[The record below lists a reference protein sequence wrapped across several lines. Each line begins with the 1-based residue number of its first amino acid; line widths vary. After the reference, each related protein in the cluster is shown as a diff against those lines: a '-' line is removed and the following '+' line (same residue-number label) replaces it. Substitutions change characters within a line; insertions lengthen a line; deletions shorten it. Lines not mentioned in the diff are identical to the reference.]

1 MVTINNAK
9 LQAVIEEYKGYFP
22 EKWEDE
28 VYKWEAVKC
37 FQDNWDVEAEDFR
50 GMWMR
55 ATAKANNLL
64 TSFRSYPRGMIEA
77 FSGAD
82 EASTRAMFA
91 YLFNEDVDLE
101 TRVKHFINAADV
113 LKDKYGKNESGEVIW
128 NQHFQNLNSIS
139 TYLWLK
145 YPDKYFIYKVSEIK
159 NAATILESSF
169 VPKNGQKPEYLT
181 QAFDFF
187 KILREALKKDSD
199 ISALREER
207 LSDECYPDPEYNTQ
221 AIDLDFYISRYYS
234 IDQQGGVRY
243 WTYSPGKNA
252 SEWEEFKK
260 EGIMGLGWSELG
272 DLSQYDKASDIRDRF
287 QEITGDSKSH
297 MNDKCANWDFA
308 NKMKIGDIV
317 FAKQGMTR
325 VIGRGIVDS
334 DYVWD
339 DSRKSFKS
347 IRKVRW
353 THTDEH
359 DINFKMAQ
367 KTLTDIT
374 YYPEMCKKLNDLFE
388 GIVEG
393 PYEPSGKWW
402 ICANPEMWKV
412 SELAVGDTQNYT
424 KVNEKGNPRQIK
436 RNFDSA
442 KVGDKIIIYE
452 ANPTKKILALAELT
466 NVTDQE
472 IFMTKTFDLS
482 EPVTLDEIKSIPEL
496 EDLEFLKS
504 ANGSLFLIKDK
515 EYDIIMD
522 LIKSKNEVVDNP
534 DTKET
539 PSYPEYTK
547 EMFLSKVFMT
557 ENSCDELI
565 GLLKRKKNII
575 LQGAPGVGKTFA
587 AKRLAYLMMGCKDD
601 SRIDFIQFHQSVSYE
616 SFIEGYK
623 PSDNS
628 FHISQGIFH
637 NFCKKAAADK
647 DKRPYF
653 FIIDEIN
660 RGNLSKIFGE
670 LLSLIEV
677 PYRGEKH
684 AKPLNYS
691 GIPFF
696 VPENLYIIGMMN
708 TADRSLAII
717 DYALRRRFA
726 FFEMNPGFNS
736 QGFQDMQQS
745 ISNEKYD
752 HLVKAVV
759 ELNERIKEDL
769 GEGFQIGHSYFCA
782 SPEDVDDLWLQ
793 TVAKYE
799 IIPLI
804 KEYWFDNSRRVKEE
818 SERIIES
825 VK

>member
-1 MVTINNAK
+1 MVTVNPAK
-9 LQAVIEEYKGYFP
+9 LLAAIEEYKGYFP
-22 EKWEDE
+22 EKWDE
-28 VYKWEAVKC
+28 EAYKWEAIKC
-37 FQDNWDVEAEDFR
+37 FQDNWDPEAEDFR

-77 FSGAD
+77 FAGAD
-82 EASTRAMFA
+82 EASTRAMFN
-91 YLFNEDVDLE
+91 YLFNEDIDLE
-101 TRVKHFINAADV
+101 KRVKQFIDSADV
-113 LKDKYGKNESGEVIW
+113 LKEKYGKNENGDVVW

-139 TYLWLK
+139 TYLWLR

-159 NAATILESSF
+159 AAATVLESTF
-169 VPKNGQKPEYLT
+169 IPKNGQKPEYLT
-181 QAFDFF
+181 QAIELFN
-187 KILREALKKDSD
+187 IMREALKQDSELA
-199 ISALREER
+199 ALREER
-207 LSDECYPDPEYNTQ
+207 LNDDCYPDPEYNTQ
-221 AIDLDFYISRYYS
+221 AIDLDFYLSRYYS
-234 IDQQGGVRY
+234 IDQQGGTRY

-252 SEWEEFKK
+252 SEWEEFKA
-260 EGIMGLGWSELG
+260 EGIMGLGWDELG
-272 DLSQYDKASDIRDRF
+272 DLSLFDKPSEIRDKF
-287 QEITGDSKSH
+287 QELTGDSKSH

-308 NKMKIGDIV
+308 NKMKVGDIV
-317 FAKQGMTR
+317 FAKQGMTK
-325 VIGRGIVDS
+325 VIGRGVVES

-339 DSRKSFKS
+339 ESRNSFKS

-353 THTDEH
+353 THAEEH
-359 DINFKMAQ
+359 DLNFKMAY

-374 YYPEMCKKLNDLFE
+374 YYPEMYKKLNDIFD
-388 GIVEG
+388 GIVDG
-393 PYEPSGKWW
+393 PFEPSGKWW
-402 ICANPEMWKV
+402 ICANPDMWKV

-424 KVNEKGNPRQIK
+424 KFNEKGNPRQIK
-436 RNFDSA
+436 RNFDAA
-442 KVGDKIIIYE
+442 KVGDEVFIYE

-472 IFMTKTFDLS
+472 IFITKTHDLTN
-482 EPVTLDEIKSIPEL
+482 PVTLDEIKATPEL
-496 EDLEFLKS
+496 ENLEFLKS
-504 ANGSLFLIKDK
+504 ANGSLFLVKND
-515 EYDIIMD
+515 EYKVIMN
-522 LIKSKNEVVDNP
+522 LINSKNDLGAKTVTVQQP
-534 DTKET
+534 VL
-539 PSYPEYTK
+539 PEYTK
-547 EMFLSKVFMT
+547 DMFLSKVFMT
-557 ENSCDELI
+557 ADSCDELL
-565 GLLKRKKNII
+565 GLMKRKKNII

-601 SRIDFIQFHQSVSYE
+601 SRIEFIQFHQSVSYE

-637 NFCKKAAADK
+637 NFCRKAAADTS
-647 DKRPYF
+647 RPYF

-691 GIPFF
+691 GMPFF
-696 VPENLYIIGMMN
+696 VPENMYIIGMMN

-726 FFEMNPGFNS
+726 FFEMNPGFVS
-736 QGFQDMQQS
+736 DGFKDMQKA

-752 HLVKAVV
+752 HLVKAVI
-759 ELNERIKEDL
+759 ELNEKIKEDL
-769 GEGFQIGHSYFCA
+769 GDGFQIGHSYFCA
-782 SPEDVDDLWLQ
+782 APEEVDDLWLQ

-804 KEYWFDNSRRVKEE
+804 KEYWFDNSTRVKEE
-818 SERIIES
+818 SDKIIES